1 MVSFLKTLHA
11 NVEELGKQIIKW
23 NHRLPD
29 LNDATDE
36 DGDKV
41 PTAIEVQEELT
52 DLTNVSYTKFHS
64 IFGRLQALEKHGRH
78 PWTV

>member
-1 MVSFLKTLHA
+1 MCPSSKHYMKMWK
-11 NVEELGKQIIKW
+11 ELGKQVIKW

-29 LNDATDE
+29 FNDATDE

-52 DLTNVSYTKFHS
+52 DLTNVLLH
-64 IFGRLQALEKHGRH
+64 EV
-78 PWTV
+78 P